1 MNTIGHRQLRP
12 TAEEAALARRSSQ
25 LLSLCAHASRPLK
38 LSVQDGDHERPIEL
52 PPAAVLLLRKIL
64 EAIASGRGVTIIP
77 DHAELTTV
85 QAADLLN
92 VSRPYLI
99 KLLDDKAIPHRMV
112 GKHRRI
118 RVDDVM
124 AYKDAIDREREEIL
138 DQLTREAQEQGLGY
152 ERR

>member
-1 MNTIGHRQLRP
+1 MFLLR
-12 TAEEAALARRSSQ
+12 L
-25 LLSLCAHASRPLK
+25 
-38 LSVQDGDHERPIEL
+38 
-52 PPAAVLLLRKIL
+52 AAV
-64 EAIASGRGVTIIP
+64 AFIP

-138 DQLTREAQEQGLGY
+138 DQLTREAQEQDLGY